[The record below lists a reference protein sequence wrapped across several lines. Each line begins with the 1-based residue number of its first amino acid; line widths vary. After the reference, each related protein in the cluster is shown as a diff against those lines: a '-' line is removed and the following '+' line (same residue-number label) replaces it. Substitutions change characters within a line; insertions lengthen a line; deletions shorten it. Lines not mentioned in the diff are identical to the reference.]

1 MLKTSGIRGVDIVN
15 AITNSEVLKDN
26 VGKIIDIRGMAYDEN
41 ENCAYLFGTDGKIFG
56 SVSDVVG
63 KSVKAVIADEQDFKF
78 PIQVTIKTGRS
89 KAGRDFIYLSL

>member
-1 MLKTSGIRGVDIVN
+1 MLKTSGVSGVDIVN

-26 VGKIIDIRGMAYDEN
+26 VGKILNIRGMAYDEN
-41 ENCAYLFGTDGKIFG
+41 ANCAYMFGTDGKIFG

-63 KSVKAVIADEQDFKF
+63 KSVKAIIESEQDFKF
-78 PIQVTIKTGRS
+78 PIMVTIKTGRS